1 MNAMA
6 TQSDKVASSFKITKE
21 IFGGA
26 EEDKDKE
33 FSFTVTLEKDGQ
45 PYTGD
50 YTIDGKAGTDKDGSF
65 EVSLKGGEKR
75 YHRRSGRRH
84 QVHSHRKRK
93 PRAGRPNRKPFPA
106 LPKRT
111 R

>member
-1 MNAMA
+1 MA

-45 PYTGD
+45 PIPA
-50 YTIDGKAGTDKDGSF
+50 TIPLTAKPERIRTAA
-65 EVSLKGGEKR
+65 LR
-75 YHRRSGRRH
+75 YR
-84 QVHSHRKRK
+84 
-93 PRAGRPNRKPFPA
+93 
-106 LPKRT
+106 
-111 R
+111 